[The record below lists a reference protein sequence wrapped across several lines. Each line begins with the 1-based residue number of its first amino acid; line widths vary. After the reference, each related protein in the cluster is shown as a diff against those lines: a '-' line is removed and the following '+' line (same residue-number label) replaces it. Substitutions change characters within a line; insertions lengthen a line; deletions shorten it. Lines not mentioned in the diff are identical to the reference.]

1 MIKTYLVKVTLNSA
15 PLKSTIFR
23 SFEELM
29 PGDSVVVTVSQGLDI
44 AIVDSQYQTTVSEN
58 SVKGFVVCKIDTKSI
73 NEKIEKYKK
82 QQALEQALESRYMQA
97 SRMSI
102 YKQLAE
108 SDLTMKQL
116 LDDLENIK

>member
-1 MIKTYLVKVTLNSA
+1 MIKTYLVKGRLNSS
-15 PLKSTIFR
+15 PLKTNTFI

-29 PGDSVVVTVSQGLDI
+29 QGDSVVVTVSTGLDI
-44 AIVDSQYQTTVSEN
+44 LTVDSQYQMTASDN
-58 SVKGFVVCKIDTKSI
+58 SVKGYVVCKIDTKSI
-73 NEKIEKYKK
+73 KEKIEKYNK
-82 QQALEQALESRYMQA
+82 QRALEQALESRYMQA
-97 SRMSI
+97 SKMSI

>member
-1 MIKTYLVKVTLNSA
+1 MIKTYLVKAT
-15 PLKSTIFR
+15 PKSLPPRKSIYR

-29 PGDSVVVTVSQGLDI
+29 AGDTVVVTVNDELDI
-44 AIVDSQYQTTVSEN
+44 ATIDSQCPTTVSDN
-58 SVKGFVVCKIDTKSI
+58 SVRGFVVCKIDTKAFG
-73 NEKIEKYKK
+73 EKIEKYKK
-82 QQALEQALESRYMQA
+82 QSALEQALESRYMQA

-116 LDDLENIK
+116 LEDLENIK

>member
-1 MIKTYLVKVTLNSA
+1 MIKTYLVRGTLNSS
-15 PLKSTIFR
+15 PLKNNIYR

-29 PGDSVVVTVSQGLDI
+29 SGDTVVVTMNGELGI
-44 AIVDSQYQTTVSEN
+44 ATVDSQCQTTVSDN
-58 SVKGFVVCKIDTKSI
+58 SIKGFVVCKIDTEAVK
-73 NEKIEKYKK
+73 EKIEKYKK
-82 QQALEQALESRYMQA
+82 QRALEQALESRYMQA

>member
-1 MIKTYLVKVTLNSA
+1 MIKTYLVRGTLNSS
-15 PLKSTIFR
+15 PSKNNVYR

-29 PGDSVVVTVSQGLDI
+29 SGDTVVVTMNGELGI
-44 AIVDSQYQTTVSEN
+44 ATIDSQCPTTVSDN
-58 SVKGFVVCKIDTKSI
+58 SVKGFVVCKINTKAVE
-73 NEKIEKYKK
+73 EKIEKYKK
-82 QQALEQALESRYMQA
+82 QRALEQALESRYMQA